1 MNKNTTNTT
10 PAIHSISYFG
20 AEQTLQVTLTSLVAL
35 VGVLGN
41 ILTCITLMSKHQPF
55 RPPIKQYLMSL
66 AVADIGIL
74 TIAYPIVISRS
85 EMPSGWPF
93 GEYVCRI
100 VFPLTD
106 VFFGASIW
114 AVTAVSIER
123 WRKISMTSFKTL
135 SSKYAV
141 LVVAVIW
148 AVSFLVTSTPFYI
161 AVEFIDT
168 GNKTS
173 CFYDWGKHDMFREV
187 YSIVLFLYWF
197 GIPMCIISW
206 NYIIIKGKLNE
217 STKFIIYFYKATN
230 NESAGL
236 LKTMDQTLSRLNRKQ
251 SNGQVHRRLK
261 ENKKAKRILTPVVV
275 VFAITMFPLNLL
287 YLTLGYWPH
296 LFQTPF
302 FPSIAY
308 LCILLV
314 VVNSSCNPIIYGV
327 VSRKFRNSLRTVLKS
342 AYRKT
347 LHGGCESEREPV
359 QREDVV

>member
-10 PAIHSISYFG
+10 PAIHSYFG
-20 AEQTLQVTLTSLVAL
+20 VEQTLQLTLTSLVAL
-35 VGVLGN
+35 AGVLGN
-41 ILTCITLMSKHQPF
+41 ILTCKTLMSKHQPF

-74 TIAYPIVISRS
+74 TIAYPIVIARS
-85 EMPSGWPF
+85 EMPSEWPF

-123 WRKISMTSFKTL
+123 WRKISRTSSKAL
-135 SSKYAV
+135 SAKYAV

-148 AVSFLVTSTPFYI
+148 AVSLLVTSAPFYI
-161 AVEFIDT
+161 AVEFIDN
-168 GNKTS
+168 GNKS
-173 CFYDWGKHDMFREV
+173 LCFYDWGKHDMFREV

-206 NYIIIKGKLNE
+206 NYIIIRGKLKE
-217 STKFIIYFYKATN
+217 STEFITYFYKTIN
-230 NESAGL
+230 NKSVGL

-251 SNGQVHRRLK
+251 SNGQIHRRLK

-287 YLTLGYWPH
+287 YLTLGYWPN
-296 LFQTPF
+296 LSQTPF

-347 LHGGCESEREPV
+347 LHGGCESERESV